1 LTIVNIELYIQS
13 GIVESYVLGLAS
25 PGEVAEFEQLLPH
38 FPELKDALSDF
49 EYQLELFALDH
60 EVPPPP
66 GSRERIEAR
75 LRETPSV
82 RPPIHEEK
90 RYRRDASGDY
100 IRVEASSGLIK
111 VHKYWRTTFIAILSS
126 RRSCWRWLFII
137 SWSTDM
143 LKSRSYRWNSKWA
156 RRAVEGAVGKINF
169 GRSVPCD

>member
-1 LTIVNIELYIQS
+1 MTIVNIELYIQS

-38 FPELKDALSDF
+38 FPELKEALSDF
-49 EYQLELFALDH
+49 EYQLELFAIDH

-100 IRVEASSGLIK
+100 IRVEASSDQIK
-111 VHKYWRTTFIAILSS
+111 VHKYWRPTFIVIFILSKI
-126 RRSCWRWLFII
+126 LLALAIYYFVE
-137 SWSTDM
+137 
-143 LKSRSYRWNSKWA
+143 YRHAEKQI
-156 RRAVEGAVGKINF
+156 RQLEQQMGKK
-169 GRSVPCD
+169 GG